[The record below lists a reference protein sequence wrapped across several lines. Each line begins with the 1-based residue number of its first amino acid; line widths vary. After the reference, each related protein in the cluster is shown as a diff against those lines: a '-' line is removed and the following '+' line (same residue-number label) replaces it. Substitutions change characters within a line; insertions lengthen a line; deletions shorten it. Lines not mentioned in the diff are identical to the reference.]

1 MTKCITHAC
10 EMSFKHLGYFHDL
23 LHGRFFYTFKPSLEV
38 LLCIGQC
45 FTSKDRLELLSQPTG
60 NADLQIGLLD
70 DFENFILLLRSVL
83 FVFQECIATV
93 FEFLMLLH
101 HSAANLINPFVEV
114 PDQMKAI
121 VDQTGLG
128 E

>member
-1 MTKCITHAC
+1 M
-10 EMSFKHLGYFHDL
+10 F
-23 LHGRFFYTFKPSLEV
+23 TFK
-38 LLCIGQC
+38 
-45 FTSKDRLELLSQPTG
+45 DHLELLSQPLG
-60 NADLQIGLLD
+60 DADLQVGFLD
-70 DFENFILLLRSVL
+70 DFENFVLFLRSVL

-93 FEFLMLLH
+93 FEFLMLPHL
-101 HSAANLINPFVEV
+101 SSANLINLFVEV